1 MVSGSGVA
9 TGKGRGGSI
18 MPGRYSQRRAKFNG
32 PQNKKILGILY
43 DFRMEGGLKKGI
55 MLRAR
60 IELATSRLSGFI
72 KRFIQ
77 VVTVGFG
84 CLQY

>member
-18 MPGRYSQRRAKFNG
+18 VPGRYSQRRAKNG
-32 PQNKKILGILY
+32 PQNKKNLGILY

-72 KRFIQ
+72 KGFIQ
-77 VVTVGFG
+77 AVTVGFE